1 MNDQIIHLLERKD
14 YVPSSVPELLQQL
27 RWPPNR
33 QPELQAALRTLER
46 AGRITRTKGNRY
58 ILSLEAD
65 LIPGRLQMNRAGK
78 GFLQPDD
85 AGLKEI
91 MIPENETGTALHGD
105 RVLVRRNLRT
115 RGLRP
120 DRGVAQETGSVIR
133 ILERKRSQIV
143 GTLQRGR
150 QFLYVIPDDPRMQQ
164 DVIVPEPRDVGRK
177 PNLGDKVVVELQEW
191 ESRHKNPEGEIIE
204 VLGPPDAEGVDMLS
218 VLRQYNLPLHFPKPV
233 LAEARANGTTVQ
245 PHELVGRADCRAH
258 QVITIDP
265 DDAKDFDDAICLQ
278 RSDDGHWRLWVHIA
292 DVSHYVKPGTALDAE
307 ARKRGNSTYLVDRVI
322 PMLPEALSNELC
334 SLKPNV
340 DRLTKCVE
348 FVVADDGRVLSTK
361 FYPAVIHS
369 KRRFTYKEV
378 FAILQER
385 SSQLSGGNRRA
396 ATISAASSGATL
408 VNADA
413 QPPSFPT
420 LVRGGVVAARQPL
433 PDNSI
438 VQMLHDAH
446 ELAQNI
452 RRLRFKAGSLA
463 LDFPETKIRLDEQ
476 GRVLRIEKIENDVSH
491 QLIEEYMLLANEA
504 VAARLMSQNI
514 KAIYRVHEEP
524 DARRIGEFREDVLSH
539 HIPCGNLTKRPEV
552 AKLLQKL
559 DTIPIGAAL
568 KIGFLRSLMR
578 ARYAVEPLGHY
589 GLAKA
594 KYTHFTSPIRRYA
607 DLVVHRALFP
617 GSAPA
622 SGAVFRASAETPG
635 APRRSEYSSHHHARE
650 AGREARPATPG
661 THSLK
666 ETAEH
671 ISDTERN
678 SADAERD
685 SKDVKMYAF
694 LKAQLA
700 MAKPP
705 VYPALV
711 IDVRNFGFFVDVPG
725 LAMSGLIHCSSLTDD
740 FYEFDEA
747 RGTLSGRRNR
757 RVFRLGDKVEVQIAK
772 VDSFKKQV
780 DFRLAREE
788 RKANDDRGDRSR
800 PPQRSQQRFDDRRP
814 QPAQDRRSPRP
825 QQGQLQR
832 GPQRFQDR
840 QQSRPQPGQPPR
852 GPSRPPQQ
860 KSEQAARP
868 PQYQKPGQFKSQSQ
882 SRPPLPNRPS
892 RDAKPEPAR
901 PQSGGGNFRAGP
913 SRPQIPSSHSR
924 SKFGG
929 RRRR

>member
-1 MNDQIIHLLERKD
+1 MEEQILSLLGQKD
-14 YVPSSVPELLQQL
+14 YAPANVPELLRLLQL
-27 RWPPNR
+27 SPNR
-33 QPELQAALRTLER
+33 QQELQAELRKLEQT
-46 AGRITRTKGNRY
+46 GQITRTKGNRY
-58 ILSLEAD
+58 IKSVEAD
-65 LIPGRLQMNRAGK
+65 LIPGTIQINRQGK
-78 GFLQPDD
+78 GFLRPDD
-85 AGLKEI
+85 STVKEI
-91 MIPENETGTALHGD
+91 MIPEGDTSTALHGD
-105 RVLVRRNLRT
+105 RVLVRRKVRP

-120 DRGVAQETGSVIR
+120 DRGLEQETGSVIR

-150 QFLYVIPDDPRMQQ
+150 QFLYVIPDDPRIAH
-164 DVIVPEPRDVGRK
+164 DIYVPEPRDVGRK
-177 PNLGDKVVVELQEW
+177 PNIGDKVVVELLEW
-191 ESRHKNPEGEIIE
+191 ESRNTNPEGEVIE
-204 VLGPPDAEGVDMLS
+204 VLGAPDEEGVDMLS

-233 LAEARANGTTVQ
+233 LAEARAIGSTVAA
-245 PHELVGRADCRAH
+245 HEVAGREDCRSH

-265 DDAKDFDDAICLQ
+265 DDAKDFDDAICLERTSQ
-278 RSDDGHWRLWVHIA
+278 GQWKLWVHIA
-292 DVSHYVKPGTALDAE
+292 DVSHYVKPGTALDVE

-348 FVVADDGRVLSTK
+348 FLVADDGRVLSTK
-361 FYPAVIHS
+361 FYTAVIHS
-369 KRRFTYKEV
+369 QRRFTYKEV
-378 FAILQER
+378 FAILQ
-385 SSQLSGGNRRA
+385 
-396 ATISAASSGATL
+396 
-408 VNADA
+408 
-413 QPPSFPT
+413 QPPSNDPIE
-420 LVRGGVVAARQPL
+420 R
-433 PDNSI
+433 
-438 VQMLHDAH
+438 MLHDAH
-446 ELAQNI
+446 ELAQKI
-452 RRLRFKAGSLA
+452 RRLRFKNGSLA

-504 VAARLMSQNI
+504 VASRLMSENQ

-524 DARRIGEFREDVLSH
+524 DERRINEFREDVLSH

-552 AKLLQKL
+552 SKLLQKL

-607 DLVVHRALFP
+607 DLVVHRALFQ
-617 GSAPA
+617 A
-622 SGAVFRASAETPG
+622 SHGP
-635 APRRSEYSSHHHARE
+635 
-650 AGREARPATPG
+650 

-700 MAKPP
+700 MPKPP

-711 IDVRNFGFFVDVPG
+711 IDVRNFGFFVDVTG

-747 RGTLSGRRNR
+747 RGTLTGRRNR

-788 RKANDDRGDRSR
+788 RKASDDRGDRSR
-800 PPQRSQQRFDDRRP
+800 PPQSKDR
-814 QPAQDRRSPRP
+814 DRSPVAAGEQRGSRP
-825 QQGQLQR
+825 HFRKPHDARSAADGDRPRSGQQPQRPFDQRQPKQPQR

-840 QQSRPQPGQPPR
+840 QQPRPQSRPQPGQSPR
-852 GPSRPPQQ
+852 GQSRPPQR
-860 KSEQAARP
+860 KS
-868 PQYQKPGQFKSQSQ
+868 GQFKTQSQ
-882 SRPPLPNRPS
+882 SRPPLPSRPS
-892 RDAKPEPAR
+892 RDAKSQPAS

-929 RRRR
+929 RRRG

>member
-1 MNDQIIHLLERKD
+1 MEEQILSLLGQKD
-14 YVPSSVPELLQQL
+14 YFPANVPEMLEQL
-27 RWPPNR
+27 HWQPNR
-33 QPELQAALRTLER
+33 QQELQAVLRKLEQT
-46 AGRITRTKGNRY
+46 GQITRTKGNRY
-58 ILSLEAD
+58 ILSQEAD
-65 LIPGRLQMNRAGK
+65 LIPGTIQINRQGK
-78 GFLQPDD
+78 GFLRPDD
-85 AGLKEI
+85 STVKEI
-91 MIPENETGTALHGD
+91 MIPEGDTSTALHGD
-105 RVLVRRNLRT
+105 RVLVRRKVRT

-120 DRGVAQETGSVIR
+120 DRGTEQETGSVIR

-150 QFLYVIPDDPRMQQ
+150 QFLYVRPDDPRMQQ
-164 DVIVPEPRDVGRK
+164 DIYVTEPRDVGRK
-177 PNLGDKVVVELQEW
+177 PNIGDKVVVELQEW
-191 ESRHKNPEGEIIE
+191 ESRNTNPEGEIIE
-204 VLGPPDAEGVDMLS
+204 VLGAPDEEGVDMLS

-233 LAEARANGTTVQ
+233 LAEARAIGSTVSE
-245 PHELVGRADCRAH
+245 HEVAGREDCRAH

-265 DDAKDFDDAICLQ
+265 DDAKDFDDAICLERTSQ
-278 RSDDGHWRLWVHIA
+278 GQWKLWVHIA
-292 DVSHYVKPGTALDAE
+292 DVSHYVKTGTALDVE

-348 FVVADDGRVLSTK
+348 FLVADDGRVLITK

-369 KRRFTYKEV
+369 QRRFTYKEV
-378 FAILQER
+378 FAVLQER
-385 SSQLSGGNRRA
+385 SSQPGGGNRRA

-408 VNADA
+408 ANEDTA
-413 QPPSFPT
+413 QSQPVPP

-433 PDNSI
+433 PNDSI

-446 ELAQNI
+446 ELAQKI
-452 RRLRFKAGSLA
+452 RRLRFKNGSLA
-463 LDFPETKIRLDEQ
+463 LYFPETKIRLDEQ

-504 VAARLMSQNI
+504 VATRLMSENQ

-524 DARRIGEFREDVLSH
+524 DARRINEFREDVLSH

-552 AKLLQKL
+552 SKLLQKL

-607 DLVVHRALFP
+607 DLVVHRALFQ
-617 GSAPA
+617 A
-622 SGAVFRASAETPG
+622 SHGP
-635 APRRSEYSSHHHARE
+635 
-650 AGREARPATPG
+650 

-700 MAKPP
+700 MPKPP

-747 RGTLSGRRNR
+747 RGQLTGRRNR

-780 DFRLAREE
+780 DFKLARAE
-788 RKANDDRGDRSR
+788 RSEQGERSR
-800 PPQRSQQRFDDRRP
+800 PPQRGVLRPPERQQQRPLQRPQQRFDDRP
-814 QPAQDRRSPRP
+814 QPQQDRRTPRP
-825 QQGQLQR
+825 QQGHPQR

-840 QQSRPQPGQPPR
+840 QQSRPQSRPEPGQPPR
-852 GPSRPPQQ
+852 GQSRPPQQ
-860 KSEQAARP
+860 KFG
-868 PQYQKPGQFKSQSQ
+868 KFKTQSQ
-882 SRPPLPNRPS
+882 SRPPLPSRPS

-901 PQSGGGNFRAGP
+901 PQSGGGNFRTGP

-929 RRRR
+929 RKRR

>member
-1 MNDQIIHLLERKD
+1 MEEQILSLLGQKD
-14 YVPSSVPELLQQL
+14 YAPANVPELLQQL
-27 RWPPNR
+27 RWTPNR
-33 QPELQAALRTLER
+33 QQELQRVLRALER
-46 AGRITRTKGNRY
+46 SGQITRTKGNRY
-58 ILSLEAD
+58 IKSVEAD
-65 LIPGRLQMNRAGK
+65 LIPGRLQVNRAGK

-105 RVLVRRNLRT
+105 RVLVRRNVRT

-120 DRGVAQETGSVIR
+120 DRGAAQETGSVIR

-150 QFLYVIPDDPRMQQ
+150 QFLYVIPDDPRIAH
-164 DVIVPEPRDVGRK
+164 DIYVPEPRDVGRK
-177 PNLGDKVVVELQEW
+177 PNLGDKVVVELLEW
-191 ESRHKNPEGEIIE
+191 ESRNTNPEGEIIE
-204 VLGPPDAEGVDMLS
+204 VLGAPDEEGVDMLS

-233 LAEARANGTTVQ
+233 LAEARTNGTTVQ
-245 PHELVGRADCRAH
+245 PHELSGREDCRAH

-278 RSDDGHWRLWVHIA
+278 RISQDQSKLWVHIA
-292 DVSHYVKPGTALDAE
+292 DVSHYVKPGTALDDE

-348 FVVADDGRVLSTK
+348 FLVANDGRVLSAK

-369 KRRFTYKEV
+369 QRRFTYKEV
-378 FAILQER
+378 FAILQQSPSNDPIER
-385 SSQLSGGNRRA
+385 L
-396 ATISAASSGATL
+396 
-408 VNADA
+408 
-413 QPPSFPT
+413 
-420 LVRGGVVAARQPL
+420 
-433 PDNSI
+433 
-438 VQMLHDAH
+438 LHDAH
-446 ELAQNI
+446 ELAQKI
-452 RRLRFKAGSLA
+452 RRLRFKNGSLA

-504 VAARLMSQNI
+504 VAGRLMSQNQ

-524 DARRIGEFREDVLSH
+524 EERRLQEYREDVLGH
-539 HIPCGNLTKRPEV
+539 QIPCGNLTKRPEV
-552 AKLLQKL
+552 AKLLNKL
-559 DTIPIGAAL
+559 DSIPIGAAL

-607 DLVVHRALFP
+607 DLVVHRALFQ
-617 GSAPA
+617 A
-622 SGAVFRASAETPG
+622 SHGP
-635 APRRSEYSSHHHARE
+635 
-650 AGREARPATPG
+650 

-700 MAKPP
+700 MPKPP

-711 IDVRNFGFFVDVPG
+711 TDVRNFGFFVDVPG
-725 LAMSGLIHCSSLTDD
+725 LAMSGLIHCSSITDD
-740 FYEFDEA
+740 FYQFDET
-747 RGTLSGRRNR
+747 RGTLTGRRNR

-772 VDSFKKQV
+772 VDSFKKLV
-780 DFRLAREE
+780 DFRLAREQ
-788 RKANDDRGDRSR
+788 RSTAKPQPKDRDRGPVAAGEPRGS
-800 PPQRSQQRFDDRRP
+800 RSQFQKSQGWRSAADGGRP
-814 QPAQDRRSPRP
+814 RSERQP
-825 QQGQLQR
+825 QR

-840 QQSRPQPGQPPR
+840 QQPRPQPGQSPR
-852 GPSRPPQQ
+852 DQSRPSQQ
-860 KSEQAARP
+860 KS
-868 PQYQKPGQFKSQSQ
+868 GHFKTQSQ
-882 SRPPLPNRPS
+882 SRPPLPSRPP
-892 RDAKPEPAR
+892 RDAKSQPPR

-913 SRPQIPSSHSR
+913 ARPQIPSSHSR

-929 RRRR
+929 RRGR